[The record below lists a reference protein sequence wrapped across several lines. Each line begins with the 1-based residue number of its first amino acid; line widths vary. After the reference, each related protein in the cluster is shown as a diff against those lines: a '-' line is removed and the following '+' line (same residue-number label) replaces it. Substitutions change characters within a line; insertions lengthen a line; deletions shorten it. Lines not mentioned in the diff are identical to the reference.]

1 MIRPLLLLV
10 TLLSLGLMQA
20 CAPTKI
26 TRGHH
31 LEPADI
37 ERINVGVTTQ
47 QQVVQLLGSPSSIAT
62 FKGHSDTWYY
72 ISKKTEQ
79 ITELDESTVEQQ
91 VVAITFDPE
100 GRVTE
105 VKDFGLDDARSIS
118 YASRT
123 TPTQGSKLTFMEQLI
138 QGLLGNFGQP
148 GGG

>member
-62 FKGHSDTWYY
+62 FKGSLRYLVLHFKED
-72 ISKKTEQ
+72 
-79 ITELDESTVEQQ
+79 
-91 VVAITFDPE
+91 
-100 GRVTE
+100 
-105 VKDFGLDDARSIS
+105 
-118 YASRT
+118 RT
-123 TPTQGSKLTFMEQLI
+123 DYGA
-138 QGLLGNFGQP
+138 G
-148 GGG
+148 